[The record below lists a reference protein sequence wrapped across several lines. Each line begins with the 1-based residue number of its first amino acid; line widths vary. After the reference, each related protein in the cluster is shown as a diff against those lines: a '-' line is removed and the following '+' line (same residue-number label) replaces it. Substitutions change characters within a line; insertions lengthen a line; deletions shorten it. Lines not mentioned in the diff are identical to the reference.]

1 MQARGPCKPGE
12 PLGGVGMYVQTYIL
26 STPPGERSVSP
37 PETSAQKEDDIMSPG
52 KSILSRMVPEIQ
64 C

>member
-1 MQARGPCKPGE
+1 MC
-12 PLGGVGMYVQTYIL
+12 VQTYIL

-37 PETSAQKEDDIMSPG
+37 LEASAQKEDDIMSLE
-52 KSILSRMVPEIQ
+52 KSIISRMVPEIQ